1 MEENRFN
8 QTLRDKFQDLESPF
22 NDRVTFEAVM
32 KKREKKK
39 RRVIFWLPSVAIV
52 AGLFLSAGLGY
63 MFLSDSNSAV
73 KSPQVSL
80 KQVVVKPNKKA
91 LAKNQNEKSESIQGA
106 GISHADISSNKGAI
120 LQSKVVS
127 QSQNDINKGAK
138 GSIDAFELNNSSA
151 ISTKASNPVNSQ
163 ILTPNNEIF
172 TTNSLEGNFMKDDQ
186 SLINAPVNVV
196 DEVAAARTSSIDNSV
211 EANLVDMIHNAE
223 NQLIYCDPR
232 GIYPVSI
239 GMSKMKEEFIEIPEG
254 EYEKAWDPARY
265 RSKWYGEMGA
275 TTGSKVIVDFDNKN
289 ALSVL
294 GTMYHANYQGLIL
307 RDLGNGIMLGT
318 GVSYGEWIGNG
329 EWQLTQTER
338 KTLIDSYDL
347 VVMIPPVQTVRV
359 YDTSEVIESKISTG
373 EIQYKIDKLSLPLAM
388 RYNLML
394 GKVAWRL
401 AAQLNPGITIKTT
414 GDYFT
419 KTEYHSISQQ
429 RMFCMD
435 AKLAFGP
442 SFALSTDWT
451 LVLEPNAML
460 HSFYDKSG
468 KRTYSKILTGFGMS
482 VVRKF

>member
-39 RRVIFWLPSVAIV
+39 RRVIFWLPSVAVV

-63 MFLSDSNSAV
+63 MFLSDSSSAV

-80 KQVVVKPNKKA
+80 KQVVVKPNKKSF
-91 LAKNQNEKSESIQGA
+91 AKNQNEKSESIQGA
-106 GISHADISSNKGAI
+106 GISREDISSNNTSARSRK
-120 LQSKVVS
+120 
-127 QSQNDINKGAK
+127 
-138 GSIDAFELNNSSA
+138 AFNA
-151 ISTKASNPVNSQ
+151 VNSQ
-163 ILTPNNEIF
+163 ILAPNNQIL
-172 TTNSLEGNFMKDDQ
+172 TTNSLEGDFLKAELP
-186 SLINAPVNVV
+186 LINAPVNVV
-196 DEVAAARTSSIDNSV
+196 EEAAAARTSSIDKSV

-223 NQLIYCDPR
+223 NQLMYCDPR

-239 GMSKMKEEFIEIPEG
+239 GMSKMKEEFFEIPEG

-265 RSKWYGEMGA
+265 RSKWYGEIGA

-318 GVSYGEWIGNG
+318 GISYGEWIGNG

-338 KTLIDSYDL
+338 KTFIDSYDL

-359 YDTSEVIESKISTG
+359 YDTSEVIDVKLTTG
-373 EIQYKIDKLSLPLAM
+373 DIQYKIDKVSLPLAM

-401 AAQLNPGITIKTT
+401 AAQLNPGITTKTT

-468 KRTYSKILTGFGMS
+468 KRTYSKILTGFGMT

>member
-39 RRVIFWLPSVAIV
+39 RRVIFWLPSVAVV

-63 MFLSDSNSAV
+63 MFLSNSNSAV
-73 KSPQVSL
+73 KSPQVAL
-80 KQVVVKPNKKA
+80 KNVVVKPNKKSFI
-91 LAKNQNEKSESIQGA
+91 KDHNVNSESIQGA
-106 GISHADISSNKGAI
+106 GISRADISSNNTS
-120 LQSKVVS
+120 SKSLKVS
-127 QSQNDINKGAK
+127 S
-138 GSIDAFELNNSSA
+138 
-151 ISTKASNPVNSQ
+151 PVNNQ
-163 ILTPNNEIF
+163 NRIVNNKTLIDN
-172 TTNSLEGNFMKDDQ
+172 TLLGNFLKAE
-186 SLINAPVNVV
+186 LPFVNAPVNVV
-196 DEVAAARTSSIDNSV
+196 EEAAA
-211 EANLVDMIHNAE
+211 ANLVDMIHNTE
-223 NQLIYCDPR
+223 NQLMFCDPR

-254 EYEKAWDPARY
+254 EYEKDWDPGRY

-275 TTGSKVIVDFDNKN
+275 STGSKVIVDFDNKN

-307 RDLGNGIMLGT
+307 RDIGNGIMLGT
-318 GVSYGEWIGNG
+318 GLSYGEWIGNG
-329 EWQLTQTER
+329 EWQLTQTEH
-338 KTLIDSYDL
+338 KTFIDSYDL

-359 YDTSEVIESKISTG
+359 YDTTHVIDSKVTTG
-373 EIQYKIDKLSLPLAM
+373 EIHYKIDKVSLPLAM
-388 RYNLML
+388 RYNMML
-394 GKVAWRL
+394 GKVTWRL
-401 AAQLNPGITIKTT
+401 AAQVNPGITTKTS
-414 GDYFT
+414 GDFFT
-419 KTEYHSISQQ
+419 KTEYHPIIEQ

-442 SFALSTDWT
+442 SFAVTSDWT

-468 KRTYSKILTGFGMS
+468 KRSYSKILTGFGMT

>member
-39 RRVIFWLPSVAIV
+39 RRVIFWLPSVAVV

-63 MFLSDSNSAV
+63 MFLSDSSSAV

-80 KQVVVKPNKKA
+80 KQVVVKPNKKSF
-91 LAKNQNEKSESIQGA
+91 AKNQNEKSESIQGA
-106 GISHADISSNKGAI
+106 GISREDISSNNI
-120 LQSKVVS
+120 
-127 QSQNDINKGAK
+127 
-138 GSIDAFELNNSSA
+138 SA
-151 ISTKASNPVNSQ
+151 RSRKASNAVNSQ
-163 ILTPNNEIF
+163 ILAPNNQIL
-172 TTNSLEGNFMKDDQ
+172 TTNSLEGNFLKAELP
-186 SLINAPVNVV
+186 LINAPVNVV
-196 DEVAAARTSSIDNSV
+196 EEAAAARTSSIDKSV

-223 NQLIYCDPR
+223 NQLMYCDPR

-239 GMSKMKEEFIEIPEG
+239 GMSKMKEEFFEIPEG

-265 RSKWYGEMGA
+265 RSKWYGEIGA

-318 GVSYGEWIGNG
+318 GISYGEWIGNG

-338 KTLIDSYDL
+338 KTFIDSYDL

-359 YDTSEVIESKISTG
+359 YDTSEVIDVKLTTG
-373 EIQYKIDKLSLPLAM
+373 DIQYKIDKVSLPLAM

-401 AAQLNPGITIKTT
+401 AAQLNPGITTKTT

-468 KRTYSKILTGFGMS
+468 KRTYSKILTGFGMT

>member
-39 RRVIFWLPSVAIV
+39 RRVIFWLPSVAVV

-63 MFLSDSNSAV
+63 MFLSDSSSAV

-80 KQVVVKPNKKA
+80 KQVVVKPNKKSF
-91 LAKNQNEKSESIQGA
+91 AKNQNEKSESIQGA
-106 GISHADISSNKGAI
+106 GISRSDISSN
-120 LQSKVVS
+120 
-127 QSQNDINKGAK
+127 NT
-138 GSIDAFELNNSSA
+138 SA
-151 ISTKASNPVNSQ
+151 RSRKASNAVNSQ
-163 ILTPNNEIF
+163 ILAPNNQIL
-172 TTNSLEGNFMKDDQ
+172 TTNSLEGDFLKAELP
-186 SLINAPVNVV
+186 LINAPVNVV
-196 DEVAAARTSSIDNSV
+196 EEAATARTSSIDKSV

-223 NQLIYCDPR
+223 NQLMYCDPR

-265 RSKWYGEMGA
+265 RSKWYGEIGA

-318 GVSYGEWIGNG
+318 GISYGEWIGNG

-338 KTLIDSYDL
+338 KTFIDSYDL

-359 YDTSEVIESKISTG
+359 YDTSEVIDVKLTTG
-373 EIQYKIDKLSLPLAM
+373 DIQYKIDKVSLPLAM

-401 AAQLNPGITIKTT
+401 AAQLNPGITTKTT

-468 KRTYSKILTGFGMS
+468 KRTYSKILTGFGMT

>member
-39 RRVIFWLPSVAIV
+39 RRVIFWLPSVAVV

-63 MFLSDSNSAV
+63 MFLSDSSSAV

-80 KQVVVKPNKKA
+80 KQVVVKPNKKSF
-91 LAKNQNEKSESIQGA
+91 AKNQNEKSESIQGA
-106 GISHADISSNKGAI
+106 GISRADISSNNI
-120 LQSKVVS
+120 
-127 QSQNDINKGAK
+127 
-138 GSIDAFELNNSSA
+138 SA
-151 ISTKASNPVNSQ
+151 RSRKASNTVNSQ
-163 ILTPNNEIF
+163 ILAPNNEIL
-172 TTNSLEGNFMKDDQ
+172 TTNSLEGDFLKAELP
-186 SLINAPVNVV
+186 SINAPVNVV
-196 DEVAAARTSSIDNSV
+196 EEAAAARTSSIDKSV
-211 EANLVDMIHNAE
+211 DANLVDMIHNAE

-265 RSKWYGEMGA
+265 RSKWYGEIGA

-318 GVSYGEWIGNG
+318 GISYGEWIGNG

-338 KTLIDSYDL
+338 KTFIDSYDL

-359 YDTSEVIESKISTG
+359 YDTSEVIDVKLTTG
-373 EIQYKIDKLSLPLAM
+373 DIQYKIDKVSLPLAM

-401 AAQLNPGITIKTT
+401 AAQLNPGITTKTT

-468 KRTYSKILTGFGMS
+468 KRTYSKILTGFGMT

>member
-39 RRVIFWLPSVAIV
+39 RRVVFWLPSVAVV
-52 AGLFLSAGLGY
+52 AGLFLSAGMGY
-63 MFLSDSNSAV
+63 MLLSDSQSAV
-73 KSPQVSL
+73 KLPQVAL
-80 KQVVVKPNKKA
+80 KNVVVKPNKKSFV
-91 LAKNQNEKSESIQGA
+91 KEQKEKSEALQGA
-106 GISHADISSNKGAI
+106 GISSVDISSNQRGV
-120 LQSKVVS
+120 LQSKSLVG
-127 QSQNDINKGAK
+127 Q
-138 GSIDAFELNNSSA
+138 
-151 ISTKASNPVNSQ
+151 SQ
-163 ILTPNNEIF
+163 ILTI
-172 TTNSLEGNFMKDDQ
+172 NSLVGDLLNTDQTLLTTPVKIVEEG
-186 SLINAPVNVV
+186 
-196 DEVAAARTSSIDNSV
+196 AAAKMV
-211 EANLVDMIHNAE
+211 EMIQNAE
-223 NQLIYCDPR
+223 SQLMFCDPR

-239 GMSKMKEEFIEIPEG
+239 GMSQMKEEFIEIPEG
-254 EYEKAWDPARY
+254 EYEKAWDPGRY
-265 RSKWYGEMGA
+265 RSKWYGELGA
-275 TTGSKVIVDFDNKN
+275 STGSKVIVDFDNKN
-289 ALSVL
+289 ELSVL

-307 RDLGNGIMLGT
+307 RDMGNGIILGT
-318 GVSYGEWIGNG
+318 GISYGEWIGNG

-359 YDTSEVIESKISTG
+359 YDTTEVIDTKVTTG
-373 EIQYKIDKLSLPLAM
+373 EIHYKIDKVSLPLAM

-401 AAQLNPGITIKTT
+401 AAQVNPGITIKTT

-419 KTEYHSISQQ
+419 KTEYHPILEQ
-429 RMFCMD
+429 RMLCMD

-442 SFALSTDWT
+442 SFALTTAWT

-468 KRTYSKILTGFGMS
+468 KRTYSKVLTGFGMT

>member
-39 RRVIFWLPSVAIV
+39 RRVIFWLPSVAVV

-63 MFLSDSNSAV
+63 MFLSDSSSAV

-80 KQVVVKPNKKA
+80 KQVVVKPNKKSF
-91 LAKNQNEKSESIQGA
+91 AKNQNEKPESIQGA
-106 GISHADISSNKGAI
+106 GISRADISSNNI
-120 LQSKVVS
+120 
-127 QSQNDINKGAK
+127 
-138 GSIDAFELNNSSA
+138 SA
-151 ISTKASNPVNSQ
+151 RSRKASNAVNSQ
-163 ILTPNNEIF
+163 ILAPNNQIL
-172 TTNSLEGNFMKDDQ
+172 TTNSLEGNFLKAEPP
-186 SLINAPVNVV
+186 LINAPVNVV
-196 DEVAAARTSSIDNSV
+196 EEAAAARTSSIDKSV

-223 NQLIYCDPR
+223 NQLIFCDPR

-265 RSKWYGEMGA
+265 RSKWYGEIGA

-318 GVSYGEWIGNG
+318 GISYGEWIGNG

-338 KTLIDSYDL
+338 KTFIDSYDL

-359 YDTSEVIESKISTG
+359 YDTSEVIDVKLTTG
-373 EIQYKIDKLSLPLAM
+373 DIQYKIDKVSLPLAM

-401 AAQLNPGITIKTT
+401 AAQLNPGITTKTT

-468 KRTYSKILTGFGMS
+468 KRTYSKILTGFGMT

>member
-39 RRVIFWLPSVAIV
+39 RRVIFWLPSVAVV

-73 KSPQVSL
+73 KLPQVAL
-80 KQVVVKPNKKA
+80 KNVVVKPSKKA
-91 LAKNQNEKSESIQGA
+91 FAKNQNEKSESLEGV
-106 GISHADISSNKGAI
+106 GIKSAVISSKNTS
-120 LQSKVVS
+120 SKSLKVS
-127 QSQNDINKGAK
+127 S
-138 GSIDAFELNNSSA
+138 
-151 ISTKASNPVNSQ
+151 PVNNQ
-163 ILTPNNEIF
+163 NLTANNKIITANTLVGDLLKAELPF
-172 TTNSLEGNFMKDDQ
+172 V
-186 SLINAPVNVV
+186 NAPVNVV
-196 DEVAAARTSSIDNSV
+196 EEAAA
-211 EANLVDMIHNAE
+211 ANLVDMINNAE
-223 NQLIYCDPR
+223 NQLIFCDPR

-239 GMSKMKEEFIEIPEG
+239 GMSRMKEEFIEIPEG

-265 RSKWYGEMGA
+265 RSKWYGEIGA

-318 GVSYGEWIGNG
+318 GISYGEWIGNG

-338 KTLIDSYDL
+338 KTFIDSYDL

-359 YDTSEVIESKISTG
+359 YDTSEVIDVKLTTG
-373 EIQYKIDKLSLPLAM
+373 DIQYKIDKVSLPLAM

-401 AAQLNPGITIKTT
+401 AAQLNPGITTKTT

-442 SFALSTDWT
+442 SFALSSDWT

-468 KRTYSKILTGFGMS
+468 KRTYSKVLTGFGMTI
-482 VVRKF
+482 VRKF

>member
-39 RRVIFWLPSVAIV
+39 RRVIFWLPSVAVV

-63 MFLSDSNSAV
+63 MFLSDSSSAV

-80 KQVVVKPNKKA
+80 KQVVVKPNKKSF
-91 LAKNQNEKSESIQGA
+91 AKNQNEKSESIQGA
-106 GISHADISSNKGAI
+106 GISRENISSN
-120 LQSKVVS
+120 
-127 QSQNDINKGAK
+127 NT
-138 GSIDAFELNNSSA
+138 SA
-151 ISTKASNPVNSQ
+151 RSRKASNAVNSQ
-163 ILTPNNEIF
+163 ILAPNNQIL
-172 TTNSLEGNFMKDDQ
+172 TTNSLEGNFLKAELP
-186 SLINAPVNVV
+186 LINAPVNVV
-196 DEVAAARTSSIDNSV
+196 EEAAAARTSSIDKSV
-211 EANLVDMIHNAE
+211 DANLVDMIHNAE

-318 GVSYGEWIGNG
+318 GISYGEWIGNG
-329 EWQLTQTER
+329 EWQLTQSER
-338 KTLIDSYDL
+338 KTFIDSYDL

-359 YDTSEVIESKISTG
+359 YDTSEVIDVKLTTG
-373 EIQYKIDKLSLPLAM
+373 DIQYKIDKVSLPLAM

-401 AAQLNPGITIKTT
+401 AAQLNPGITTKTT

-468 KRTYSKILTGFGMS
+468 KRTYSKILTGFGMT

>member
-39 RRVIFWLPSVAIV
+39 RRVIFWLPSVAVV

-63 MFLSDSNSAV
+63 MFLSDSSSAV

-80 KQVVVKPNKKA
+80 KQVVVKPNKKSF
-91 LAKNQNEKSESIQGA
+91 AKNQNEKSESIQGA
-106 GISHADISSNKGAI
+106 GISRADISSNNI
-120 LQSKVVS
+120 
-127 QSQNDINKGAK
+127 
-138 GSIDAFELNNSSA
+138 SA
-151 ISTKASNPVNSQ
+151 RSRKASNAVNSQ
-163 ILTPNNEIF
+163 ILAPNNQIL
-172 TTNSLEGNFMKDDQ
+172 TTNSLEGNFLKAELP
-186 SLINAPVNVV
+186 LINAPVNVV
-196 DEVAAARTSSIDNSV
+196 EEAAAARTSSIDKSV

-223 NQLIYCDPR
+223 NQLMYCDPR

-265 RSKWYGEMGA
+265 RSKWYGEIGA

-318 GVSYGEWIGNG
+318 GISYGEWIGNG

-338 KTLIDSYDL
+338 KTFIDSYDL

-359 YDTSEVIESKISTG
+359 YDTSEVIDVKLTTG
-373 EIQYKIDKLSLPLAM
+373 DIQYKIDKVSLPLAM

-401 AAQLNPGITIKTT
+401 AAQLNPGITTKTT

-468 KRTYSKILTGFGMS
+468 KRTYSKILTGFGMT

>member
-39 RRVIFWLPSVAIV
+39 RRVIFWLPSVAVV
-52 AGLFLSAGLGY
+52 AGLFLSAGIGY

-73 KSPQVSL
+73 KSPQVAL
-80 KQVVVKPNKKA
+80 KNVVVKPNKKSF
-91 LAKNQNEKSESIQGA
+91 AKNQNEKSESLDGV
-106 GISHADISSNKGAI
+106 GIKSAVISSNNTS
-120 LQSKVVS
+120 SKSLKVS
-127 QSQNDINKGAK
+127 S
-138 GSIDAFELNNSSA
+138 
-151 ISTKASNPVNSQ
+151 PVNNQ
-163 ILTPNNEIF
+163 NRTVNNKIL
-172 TTNSLEGNFMKDDQ
+172 TTNSLEGNFLKAE
-186 SLINAPVNVV
+186 LPFVNAPVNVV
-196 DEVAAARTSSIDNSV
+196 EEATA
-211 EANLVDMIHNAE
+211 ANLVDMIHNAE
-223 NQLIYCDPR
+223 NQLIFCDPR

-239 GMSKMKEEFIEIPEG
+239 GMSRMKEEFIEIPEG

-318 GVSYGEWIGNG
+318 GISYGEWIGNG

-338 KTLIDSYDL
+338 KTYIDSYDL

-359 YDTSEVIESKISTG
+359 YDTSEVIDVKLTTG
-373 EIQYKIDKLSLPLAM
+373 DIQYKIDKVSLPLAM

-401 AAQLNPGITIKTT
+401 AAQLNPGITTKTT

-429 RMFCMD
+429 RTFCMD

-442 SFALSTDWT
+442 SFALSSDWT

-468 KRTYSKILTGFGMS
+468 KRAYSKILTGFGMT

>member
-39 RRVIFWLPSVAIV
+39 RRVIFWLPSVAVV

-63 MFLSDSNSAV
+63 MFLSDSSSAV

-80 KQVVVKPNKKA
+80 KQVVVKPNKKSF
-91 LAKNQNEKSESIQGA
+91 AKNQNEKSESIQGA
-106 GISHADISSNKGAI
+106 GISRADISSNNI
-120 LQSKVVS
+120 
-127 QSQNDINKGAK
+127 
-138 GSIDAFELNNSSA
+138 SA
-151 ISTKASNPVNSQ
+151 RSRKASNAVNSQ
-163 ILTPNNEIF
+163 ILAPNNEIL
-172 TTNSLEGNFMKDDQ
+172 TTNSLEGDFLKAELP
-186 SLINAPVNVV
+186 SINAPVNVV
-196 DEVAAARTSSIDNSV
+196 EEAAAARTSSIDKSV
-211 EANLVDMIHNAE
+211 DANLVDMIHNAE

-265 RSKWYGEMGA
+265 RSKWYGEIGA

-318 GVSYGEWIGNG
+318 GISYGEWIGNG

-338 KTLIDSYDL
+338 KTFIDSYDL

-359 YDTSEVIESKISTG
+359 YDTSEVIDVKLTTG
-373 EIQYKIDKLSLPLAM
+373 DIQYKIDKVSLPLAM

-401 AAQLNPGITIKTT
+401 AAQLNPGITTKTT

-468 KRTYSKILTGFGMS
+468 KRTYSKILTGFGMT

>member
-39 RRVIFWLPSVAIV
+39 RRVIFWLPSVAVV

-63 MFLSDSNSAV
+63 MFLSDSSSAV

-80 KQVVVKPNKKA
+80 KQVVVKPNKKSF
-91 LAKNQNEKSESIQGA
+91 AKNQNEKSESIQGS
-106 GISHADISSNKGAI
+106 GISREDISSN
-120 LQSKVVS
+120 
-127 QSQNDINKGAK
+127 NT
-138 GSIDAFELNNSSA
+138 SA
-151 ISTKASNPVNSQ
+151 RSRKASNAVNSQ
-163 ILTPNNEIF
+163 ILAPNNQIL
-172 TTNSLEGNFMKDDQ
+172 TTNSLEGNFLKAELP
-186 SLINAPVNVV
+186 LINAPVNVV
-196 DEVAAARTSSIDNSV
+196 EEAAAARTSSIDKSV

-223 NQLIYCDPR
+223 NQLMYCDPR

-265 RSKWYGEMGA
+265 RSKWYGEIGA

-318 GVSYGEWIGNG
+318 GISYGEWIGNG

-338 KTLIDSYDL
+338 KTFIDSYDL

-359 YDTSEVIESKISTG
+359 YDTSEVIDVKLTTG
-373 EIQYKIDKLSLPLAM
+373 DIQYKIDKVSLPLAM

-401 AAQLNPGITIKTT
+401 AAQLNPGITTKTT

-468 KRTYSKILTGFGMS
+468 KRTYSKILTGFGMT

>member
-39 RRVIFWLPSVAIV
+39 RRVIFWLPSVAVV

-63 MFLSDSNSAV
+63 MFLSDSSSAV

-80 KQVVVKPNKKA
+80 KQVVVKPNKKSF
-91 LAKNQNEKSESIQGA
+91 AKNQNEKSESIQGA
-106 GISHADISSNKGAI
+106 GIYRENISSN
-120 LQSKVVS
+120 
-127 QSQNDINKGAK
+127 NT
-138 GSIDAFELNNSSA
+138 SA
-151 ISTKASNPVNSQ
+151 RSRKASNAVNSQ
-163 ILTPNNEIF
+163 ILAPNNEIL
-172 TTNSLEGNFMKDDQ
+172 TTNSLEGNFLKAELP
-186 SLINAPVNVV
+186 SINAPVNVV
-196 DEVAAARTSSIDNSV
+196 EEAAAARISSIDKSV
-211 EANLVDMIHNAE
+211 DANLVDMIHNAE

-318 GVSYGEWIGNG
+318 GISYGEWIGNG
-329 EWQLTQTER
+329 EWQLTQSER

-359 YDTSEVIESKISTG
+359 YDTSEVIDVKLTTG
-373 EIQYKIDKLSLPLAM
+373 DIQYKIDKVSLPLAM

-401 AAQLNPGITIKTT
+401 AAQLNPGITTKTT

-468 KRTYSKILTGFGMS
+468 KRTYSKILTGFGMT

>member
-39 RRVIFWLPSVAIV
+39 RRVIFWLPSVAVV

-63 MFLSDSNSAV
+63 MFLSDSSSAV

-80 KQVVVKPNKKA
+80 KQVVVKPSKKA
-91 LAKNQNEKSESIQGA
+91 LAKKQNEKSESIQGA
-106 GISHADISSNKGAI
+106 GISRADISSNKGDI
-120 LQSKVVS
+120 LQSKVVVRKFDVLHVEDLR
-127 QSQNDINKGAK
+127 QSQNDNSTGEKVIVGDIEMNNTNAK
-138 GSIDAFELNNSSA
+138 SSK
-151 ISTKASNPVNSQ
+151 SSNPVN
-163 ILTPNNEIF
+163 T
-172 TTNSLEGNFMKDDQ
+172 
-186 SLINAPVNVV
+186 PVNVV
-196 DEVAAARTSSIDNSV
+196 DEVAA
-211 EANLVDMIHNAE
+211 ANLVDMIHNAE

-318 GVSYGEWIGNG
+318 GISYGEWIGNG

-338 KTLIDSYDL
+338 KTFIDSYDL

-359 YDTSEVIESKISTG
+359 YDTSEVIDVKLTTG
-373 EIQYKIDKLSLPLAM
+373 EIQYKIDKVSLPLAM

-401 AAQLNPGITIKTT
+401 AAQLNPGITTKTT

-468 KRTYSKILTGFGMS
+468 KRTYSKILTGFGMT

>member
-39 RRVIFWLPSVAIV
+39 RRVIFWLPSVAVV

-73 KSPQVSL
+73 KLPQVAL
-80 KQVVVKPNKKA
+80 KNVVVKPSKKA
-91 LAKNQNEKSESIQGA
+91 FAKNQNEKSESLEGV
-106 GISHADISSNKGAI
+106 GIKSAVISSKNTS
-120 LQSKVVS
+120 SKSLKVS
-127 QSQNDINKGAK
+127 S
-138 GSIDAFELNNSSA
+138 
-151 ISTKASNPVNSQ
+151 PVNNQ
-163 ILTPNNEIF
+163 NRKANNKIITANTLVGDLLKAELPF
-172 TTNSLEGNFMKDDQ
+172 V
-186 SLINAPVNVV
+186 NAPVNVV
-196 DEVAAARTSSIDNSV
+196 EEAAAT
-211 EANLVDMIHNAE
+211 NLVDMIHNAE
-223 NQLIYCDPR
+223 NQLMFCDPR

-239 GMSKMKEEFIEIPEG
+239 GMSRMKEEFIEIPEG

-318 GVSYGEWIGNG
+318 GISYGEWIGNG

-338 KTLIDSYDL
+338 KTFIDSYDL

-359 YDTSEVIESKISTG
+359 YDTSEVIDVKLTTG
-373 EIQYKIDKLSLPLAM
+373 DIQYKIDKVSLPLAM

-401 AAQLNPGITIKTT
+401 AAQLNPGITTKTT

-442 SFALSTDWT
+442 SFALSSDWT

-468 KRTYSKILTGFGMS
+468 KRTYSKVLTGFGMTI
-482 VVRKF
+482 VRKF

>member
-39 RRVIFWLPSVAIV
+39 RRVIFWLPSVAVV

-63 MFLSDSNSAV
+63 MFLSDSSSAV

-80 KQVVVKPNKKA
+80 KQVVVKPNKKSF
-91 LAKNQNEKSESIQGA
+91 AKNQNEKPESIQGA
-106 GISHADISSNKGAI
+106 GISRENISSNNI
-120 LQSKVVS
+120 
-127 QSQNDINKGAK
+127 
-138 GSIDAFELNNSSA
+138 SA
-151 ISTKASNPVNSQ
+151 RSRKASNAVNSQ
-163 ILTPNNEIF
+163 ILAPNNETL
-172 TTNSLEGNFMKDDQ
+172 TTNSLEGNFLKAELP
-186 SLINAPVNVV
+186 LINAPVNVV
-196 DEVAAARTSSIDNSV
+196 EEAAAARTSSIDKSV

-265 RSKWYGEMGA
+265 RSKWYGEIGA

-318 GVSYGEWIGNG
+318 GISYGEWIGNG

-338 KTLIDSYDL
+338 KTFIDSYDL

-359 YDTSEVIESKISTG
+359 YDTSEVIDVKLTTG
-373 EIQYKIDKLSLPLAM
+373 DIQYKIDKVSLPLAM

-401 AAQLNPGITIKTT
+401 AAQLNPGITTKTT

-468 KRTYSKILTGFGMS
+468 KRTYSKILTGFGMT

>member
-39 RRVIFWLPSVAIV
+39 RRVIFWLPSVAVV
-52 AGLFLSAGLGY
+52 AGLFLSAGMGY
-63 MFLSDSNSAV
+63 MLLSDSQSAV
-73 KSPQVSL
+73 KLPQVAL
-80 KQVVVKPNKKA
+80 KNVVVKPNKKSFVQEQ
-91 LAKNQNEKSESIQGA
+91 KEKSEALQGA
-106 GISHADISSNKGAI
+106 GISSVDISSNQRGV
-120 LQSKVVS
+120 LQSKSLVG
-127 QSQNDINKGAK
+127 QSK
-138 GSIDAFELNNSSA
+138 
-151 ISTKASNPVNSQ
+151 
-163 ILTPNNEIF
+163 ILTI
-172 TTNSLEGNFMKDDQ
+172 NSLVGDLLNTDQTLLTTPVKIVEEG
-186 SLINAPVNVV
+186 
-196 DEVAAARTSSIDNSV
+196 AAAKMV
-211 EANLVDMIHNAE
+211 EMIQNAE
-223 NQLIYCDPR
+223 SQLMFCDPR

-239 GMSKMKEEFIEIPEG
+239 GMSQMKEEFIEIPEG

-289 ALSVL
+289 ELSVL

-307 RDLGNGIMLGT
+307 RDMGNGIMLGT
-318 GVSYGEWIGNG
+318 GISYGEWIGNG

-359 YDTSEVIESKISTG
+359 YDTTEVIDTKVTTG
-373 EIQYKIDKLSLPLAM
+373 EIHYKIDKVSLPLAM

-401 AAQLNPGITIKTT
+401 AAQVNPGITTKTT

-419 KTEYHSISQQ
+419 KTEYHPISEQ
-429 RMFCMD
+429 RMLCMD

-442 SFALSTDWT
+442 SFALTTAWT

-468 KRTYSKILTGFGMS
+468 KRTYSKVLTGFGMT

>member
-39 RRVIFWLPSVAIV
+39 RRVIFWLPSVAVV

-63 MFLSDSNSAV
+63 MFLSDSSSAV

-80 KQVVVKPNKKA
+80 KQVVVKPNKKSF
-91 LAKNQNEKSESIQGA
+91 AKNQNEKSESIQGA
-106 GISHADISSNKGAI
+106 GISREDISSN
-120 LQSKVVS
+120 
-127 QSQNDINKGAK
+127 NT
-138 GSIDAFELNNSSA
+138 SA
-151 ISTKASNPVNSQ
+151 RSRKASNPVNSQ
-163 ILTPNNEIF
+163 ILAPNNEIL
-172 TTNSLEGNFMKDDQ
+172 TTNSLEGDFVKAELP
-186 SLINAPVNVV
+186 LINAPVNVV
-196 DEVAAARTSSIDNSV
+196 EEAAAARTSSIDKSV

-223 NQLIYCDPR
+223 NQLVFCDPR

-265 RSKWYGEMGA
+265 RSKWYGEIGA

-318 GVSYGEWIGNG
+318 GISYGEWIGNG

-338 KTLIDSYDL
+338 KTFIDSYDL

-359 YDTSEVIESKISTG
+359 YDTSEVIDVKLTTG
-373 EIQYKIDKLSLPLAM
+373 DIQYKIDKVSLPLAM

-401 AAQLNPGITIKTT
+401 AAQLNPGITTKTT

-468 KRTYSKILTGFGMS
+468 KRTYSKILTGFGMT

>member
-39 RRVIFWLPSVAIV
+39 RRVIFWLPSVAVV

-73 KSPQVSL
+73 KLPQVAL
-80 KQVVVKPNKKA
+80 KNVVVKPSKKA
-91 LAKNQNEKSESIQGA
+91 FAKNQNEKSESLDGA
-106 GISHADISSNKGAI
+106 GIKSAVISSKNTS
-120 LQSKVVS
+120 SKSLKVS
-127 QSQNDINKGAK
+127 S
-138 GSIDAFELNNSSA
+138 
-151 ISTKASNPVNSQ
+151 PVNNQ
-163 ILTPNNEIF
+163 NLTANNKIITANTLVGDLLKAELPF
-172 TTNSLEGNFMKDDQ
+172 V
-186 SLINAPVNVV
+186 NAPVNVV
-196 DEVAAARTSSIDNSV
+196 EEAAA
-211 EANLVDMIHNAE
+211 ANLVDMINNAE
-223 NQLIYCDPR
+223 NQLIFCDPR

-239 GMSKMKEEFIEIPEG
+239 GMSRMKEEFIEIPEG

-265 RSKWYGEMGA
+265 RSKWYGEIGA

-318 GVSYGEWIGNG
+318 GISYGEWIGNG

-338 KTLIDSYDL
+338 KTFIDSYDL

-359 YDTSEVIESKISTG
+359 YDTSEVIDVKLTTG
-373 EIQYKIDKLSLPLAM
+373 DIQYKIDKVSLPLAM

-401 AAQLNPGITIKTT
+401 AAQLNPGITTKTT

-442 SFALSTDWT
+442 SFALSSDWT

-468 KRTYSKILTGFGMS
+468 KRTYSKVLTGFGMTI
-482 VVRKF
+482 VRKF

>member
-8 QTLRDKFQDLESPF
+8 QTFRDKFQDLESPF

-39 RRVIFWLPSVAIV
+39 RRVIFWLPSVAVV

-73 KSPQVSL
+73 KSPQVAL
-80 KQVVVKPNKKA
+80 KNVVVKPNKKA
-91 LAKNQNEKSESIQGA
+91 FAKNQNEKSESLDGV
-106 GISHADISSNKGAI
+106 GIKSAVISSNNTS
-120 LQSKVVS
+120 SKS
-127 QSQNDINKGAK
+127 LK
-138 GSIDAFELNNSSA
+138 GSI
-151 ISTKASNPVNSQ
+151 PVNNQ
-163 ILTPNNEIF
+163 NRTVNNKIL
-172 TTNSLEGNFMKDDQ
+172 TTNSLEGNF
-186 SLINAPVNVV
+186 LRAELPFVNNPVNVV
-196 DEVAAARTSSIDNSV
+196 EELAVARTSSIDKKV
-211 EANLVDMIHNAE
+211 DANLVDMIHNAE
-223 NQLIYCDPR
+223 NQLMFCDPR

-307 RDLGNGIMLGT
+307 RDMGNGIMLGT
-318 GVSYGEWIGNG
+318 GISYGEWIGNG

-338 KTLIDSYDL
+338 KTFIDSYDL

-359 YDTSEVIESKISTG
+359 YDTSEVIDVKLTTG
-373 EIQYKIDKLSLPLAM
+373 DIQYKIDKVSLPLAM

-401 AAQLNPGITIKTT
+401 AAQLNPGITTKTT

-442 SFALSTDWT
+442 SFALSSDWT

-468 KRTYSKILTGFGMS
+468 KRTYSKILTGFGMT

>member
-39 RRVIFWLPSVAIV
+39 RRVIFWLPSVAVV

-73 KSPQVSL
+73 KSPQVAL
-80 KQVVVKPNKKA
+80 KNVVVKPNKKA
-91 LAKNQNEKSESIQGA
+91 FAKNQNEKSESLDGV
-106 GISHADISSNKGAI
+106 GIKSAVISSNNTS
-120 LQSKVVS
+120 SKSLKVS
-127 QSQNDINKGAK
+127 S
-138 GSIDAFELNNSSA
+138 
-151 ISTKASNPVNSQ
+151 PVNNQ
-163 ILTPNNEIF
+163 NRTVNNKIL
-172 TTNSLEGNFMKDDQ
+172 TTNSLEGDFLRAELPFVN
-186 SLINAPVNVV
+186 NPVNVV
-196 DEVAAARTSSIDNSV
+196 DEVAAA
-211 EANLVDMIHNAE
+211 NLVDMINNAE
-223 NQLIYCDPR
+223 NQLMFCDPR
-232 GIYPVSI
+232 GIYSVSI
-239 GMSKMKEEFIEIPEG
+239 GISKMKEEFIEIPEG

-307 RDLGNGIMLGT
+307 RDMGNGIMLGT
-318 GVSYGEWIGNG
+318 GISYGEWIGNG

-338 KTLIDSYDL
+338 KTYIDSYDL

-359 YDTSEVIESKISTG
+359 YDTSEVIDVKLTTG
-373 EIQYKIDKLSLPLAM
+373 DIQYKIDKVSLPLAM

-401 AAQLNPGITIKTT
+401 AAQLNPGITTKTT

-429 RMFCMD
+429 RTFCMD

-442 SFALSTDWT
+442 SFALSSDWT

-468 KRTYSKILTGFGMS
+468 KRAYSKILTGFGMT

>member
-39 RRVIFWLPSVAIV
+39 RRVIFWLPSVAVV
-52 AGLFLSAGLGY
+52 AGLFLSAGIGY

-73 KSPQVSL
+73 KSPQVAL
-80 KQVVVKPNKKA
+80 KNVVVKPNKKSF
-91 LAKNQNEKSESIQGA
+91 AKNQNEKSESIQGT
-106 GISHADISSNKGAI
+106 GISLADISSNNTSLKS
-120 LQSKVVS
+120 SKIS
-127 QSQNDINKGAK
+127 
-138 GSIDAFELNNSSA
+138 NSS
-151 ISTKASNPVNSQ
+151 NSQ
-163 ILTPNNEIF
+163 ILTTNNKTLTVNPLVGDFLKAELPF
-172 TTNSLEGNFMKDDQ
+172 VNT
-186 SLINAPVNVV
+186 PVNVV
-196 DEVAAARTSSIDNSV
+196 DEVAAARTSSIDKSV
-211 EANLVDMIHNAE
+211 DANLVDMIHNAE
-223 NQLIYCDPR
+223 NQLIFCDPR

-307 RDLGNGIMLGT
+307 RDMGNGIMLGT
-318 GVSYGEWIGNG
+318 GLSYGEWIGNG

-338 KTLIDSYDL
+338 KTYIDSYDL

-359 YDTSEVIESKISTG
+359 YDTSEVIDVKLTTG
-373 EIQYKIDKLSLPLAM
+373 DIQYKIDKVSLPLAM

-401 AAQLNPGITIKTT
+401 AAQLNPGITTKTT

-442 SFALSTDWT
+442 SFALSSDWT

-468 KRTYSKILTGFGMS
+468 KRTYSKILTGFGMT

>member
-39 RRVIFWLPSVAIV
+39 RRVIFWLPSVAVV

-73 KSPQVSL
+73 KLPQVAL
-80 KQVVVKPNKKA
+80 KNVVVKPSKKA
-91 LAKNQNEKSESIQGA
+91 FAKNQNEKSESLEGV
-106 GISHADISSNKGAI
+106 GIKSAVISSKNTS
-120 LQSKVVS
+120 SKSLKVS
-127 QSQNDINKGAK
+127 S
-138 GSIDAFELNNSSA
+138 
-151 ISTKASNPVNSQ
+151 PVNNQ
-163 ILTPNNEIF
+163 NLTANNKIITANTLVGDLLKAELPF
-172 TTNSLEGNFMKDDQ
+172 V
-186 SLINAPVNVV
+186 NAPVNVV
-196 DEVAAARTSSIDNSV
+196 E
-211 EANLVDMIHNAE
+211 EATATNLVDMINNAE
-223 NQLIYCDPR
+223 NQLIFCDPR

-239 GMSKMKEEFIEIPEG
+239 GMSRMKEEFIEIPEG

-318 GVSYGEWIGNG
+318 GISYGEWIGNG

-338 KTLIDSYDL
+338 KTFIDSYDL

-359 YDTSEVIESKISTG
+359 YDTSEVIDVKLTTG
-373 EIQYKIDKLSLPLAM
+373 DIQYKIDKVSLPLAM

-401 AAQLNPGITIKTT
+401 AAQLNPGITTKTT

-442 SFALSTDWT
+442 SFALSSDWT

-468 KRTYSKILTGFGMS
+468 KRTYSKVLTGFGMTI
-482 VVRKF
+482 VRKF

>member
-39 RRVIFWLPSVAIV
+39 RRVIFWLPSVAVV

-63 MFLSDSNSAV
+63 MFLSDSSSAV

-80 KQVVVKPNKKA
+80 KQVVVKPNKKSF
-91 LAKNQNEKSESIQGA
+91 AKNQNEKPESIQGA
-106 GISHADISSNKGAI
+106 GISREDISSN
-120 LQSKVVS
+120 
-127 QSQNDINKGAK
+127 NT
-138 GSIDAFELNNSSA
+138 SA
-151 ISTKASNPVNSQ
+151 RSRKASNAVNSQ
-163 ILTPNNEIF
+163 ILAPNNQIL
-172 TTNSLEGNFMKDDQ
+172 TTNSLEGDFLKAELP
-186 SLINAPVNVV
+186 LINAPVNVV
-196 DEVAAARTSSIDNSV
+196 EEAAAARTSSIDKSV

-223 NQLIYCDPR
+223 NQLMYCDPR

-265 RSKWYGEMGA
+265 RSKWYGEIGA

-318 GVSYGEWIGNG
+318 GISYGEWIGNG

-338 KTLIDSYDL
+338 KTFIDSYDL

-359 YDTSEVIESKISTG
+359 YDTSEVIDVKLTTG
-373 EIQYKIDKLSLPLAM
+373 DIQYKIDKVSLPLAM

-401 AAQLNPGITIKTT
+401 AAQLNPGITTKTT
-414 GDYFT
+414 GNYFT

-468 KRTYSKILTGFGMS
+468 KRTYSKILTGFGMT

>member
-39 RRVIFWLPSVAIV
+39 RRVIFWLPSVAVV

-63 MFLSDSNSAV
+63 MFLSDSSSAV

-80 KQVVVKPNKKA
+80 KQVVVKPNKKSF
-91 LAKNQNEKSESIQGA
+91 AKNQNEKPESIQGA
-106 GISHADISSNKGAI
+106 GISREDISSNNI
-120 LQSKVVS
+120 
-127 QSQNDINKGAK
+127 
-138 GSIDAFELNNSSA
+138 SA
-151 ISTKASNPVNSQ
+151 RSRKASNAVNSQ
-163 ILTPNNEIF
+163 IIAPNNQIL
-172 TTNSLEGNFMKDDQ
+172 TTNSLEGNFLKAELP
-186 SLINAPVNVV
+186 LINAPVNVV
-196 DEVAAARTSSIDNSV
+196 EEAAAARTSSIDKSV

-223 NQLIYCDPR
+223 NQLMYCDPR

-265 RSKWYGEMGA
+265 RSKWYGEIGA

-307 RDLGNGIMLGT
+307 RDLGNGIILGT
-318 GVSYGEWIGNG
+318 GISYGEWIGNG

-338 KTLIDSYDL
+338 KTFIDSYDL

-359 YDTSEVIESKISTG
+359 YDTSEVIDVKLTTG
-373 EIQYKIDKLSLPLAM
+373 DIQYKIDKVSLPLAM

-401 AAQLNPGITIKTT
+401 AAQLNPGITTKTT

-468 KRTYSKILTGFGMS
+468 KRTYSKILTGFGMT

>member
-39 RRVIFWLPSVAIV
+39 RRAIFWLPSVAVV
-52 AGLFLSAGLGY
+52 AGLFLSAGMGY
-63 MFLSDSNSAV
+63 MLLSDSQSAV
-73 KSPQVSL
+73 KLPQVDL
-80 KQVVVKPNKKA
+80 KHVVVKPNKKA
-91 LAKNQNEKSESIQGA
+91 FVPSQTEKSELNNANGFTS
-106 GISHADISSNKGAI
+106 ADFLSNKKVTT
-120 LQSKVVS
+120 QSNVFG
-127 QSQNDINKGAK
+127 QSQILSTNSPAGELLNGNQTLVSAPNKAVEEV
-138 GSIDAFELNNSSA
+138 A
-151 ISTKASNPVNSQ
+151 ASNPV
-163 ILTPNNEIF
+163 EI
-172 TTNSLEGNFMKDDQ
+172 
-186 SLINAPVNVV
+186 IN
-196 DEVAAARTSSIDNSV
+196 
-211 EANLVDMIHNAE
+211 NAE
-223 NQLIYCDPR
+223 NQLIFCDPR
-232 GIYPVSI
+232 GIFSVSL
-239 GMSKMKEEFIEIPEG
+239 GMSQMKVEFIEIPEG

-307 RDLGNGIMLGT
+307 RDMGNGIMLGS
-318 GVSYGEWIGNG
+318 GISYGEWIGNG

-338 KTLIDSYDL
+338 KIFIDSYDL

-359 YDTSEVIESKISTG
+359 YDTTEVIDTKVTTG
-373 EIQYKIDKLSLPLAM
+373 EIHYKIDKVSLPLAM
-388 RYNLML
+388 RYNFML

-401 AAQLNPGITIKTT
+401 AAQVNPGITTKTT

-419 KTEYHSISQQ
+419 KTEYHPISEQ

-442 SFALSTDWT
+442 SFALTTAWT

-468 KRTYSKILTGFGMS
+468 KRTYSKVLTGFGMT

>member
-39 RRVIFWLPSVAIV
+39 RRVIFWLPSVAVV
-52 AGLFLSAGLGY
+52 AGLFLSAGIGY

-73 KSPQVSL
+73 KSPQVAL
-80 KQVVVKPNKKA
+80 KNVVVKPNKKA
-91 LAKNQNEKSESIQGA
+91 FAKNQNEKSESLDGV
-106 GISHADISSNKGAI
+106 GIKSAVISSNNTS
-120 LQSKVVS
+120 SKSLKVS
-127 QSQNDINKGAK
+127 S
-138 GSIDAFELNNSSA
+138 
-151 ISTKASNPVNSQ
+151 PVNNQ
-163 ILTPNNEIF
+163 NRTVNNKIL
-172 TTNSLEGNFMKDDQ
+172 TTNSLEGNFLKDE
-186 SLINAPVNVV
+186 LPFVNTPVNVV
-196 DEVAAARTSSIDNSV
+196 EEVAA
-211 EANLVDMIHNAE
+211 ANLVDMINNAE
-223 NQLIYCDPR
+223 NQLMFCDPR
-232 GIYPVSI
+232 GIYSVSI
-239 GMSKMKEEFIEIPEG
+239 GISKMKEEFIEIPEG

-307 RDLGNGIMLGT
+307 RDMGNGIMLGT
-318 GVSYGEWIGNG
+318 GISYGEWIGNG

-338 KTLIDSYDL
+338 KTYIDSYDL

-359 YDTSEVIESKISTG
+359 YDTSEVIDVKLTTG
-373 EIQYKIDKLSLPLAM
+373 DIQYKIDKVSLPLAM
-388 RYNLML
+388 RYNLMF

-401 AAQLNPGITIKTT
+401 AAQLNPGITTKTT

-429 RMFCMD
+429 RTFCMD

-442 SFALSTDWT
+442 SFALSSDWT

-468 KRTYSKILTGFGMS
+468 KRAYSKILTGFGMT

>member
-1 MEENRFN
+1 
-8 QTLRDKFQDLESPF
+8 
-22 NDRVTFEAVM
+22 M

-39 RRVIFWLPSVAIV
+39 RRVIFWLPSVAVV

-73 KSPQVSL
+73 KSPQVAL
-80 KQVVVKPNKKA
+80 KNVVVKPNKKA
-91 LAKNQNEKSESIQGA
+91 FAKNQNEKSESLDGV
-106 GISHADISSNKGAI
+106 GIKSAVILSNNTSSKS
-120 LQSKVVS
+120 LKV
-127 QSQNDINKGAK
+127 
-138 GSIDAFELNNSSA
+138 SS
-151 ISTKASNPVNSQ
+151 PVNNQ
-163 ILTPNNEIF
+163 NRTVNNKIL
-172 TTNSLEGNFMKDDQ
+172 TTNSLEGNFLKAE
-186 SLINAPVNVV
+186 LPFINTPVNVV
-196 DEVAAARTSSIDNSV
+196 EEVAA
-211 EANLVDMIHNAE
+211 ANLVDMINNAE
-223 NQLIYCDPR
+223 NQLMFCDPR
-232 GIYPVSI
+232 GIYSVSI

-318 GVSYGEWIGNG
+318 GISYGEWIGNG

-338 KTLIDSYDL
+338 KTYIDSYDL

-359 YDTSEVIESKISTG
+359 YDTSEVIDVKLTTG
-373 EIQYKIDKLSLPLAM
+373 DIQYKIDKVSLPLAM

-401 AAQLNPGITIKTT
+401 AAQLNPGITTKTT

-419 KTEYHSISQQ
+419 KTEYHAISQQ
-429 RMFCMD
+429 RTFCMD

-442 SFALSTDWT
+442 SFALSSDWT

-468 KRTYSKILTGFGMS
+468 KRAYSKILTGFGMT

>member
-39 RRVIFWLPSVAIV
+39 RRVIFWLPSVAVV

-63 MFLSDSNSAV
+63 MFLSDSSSAV

-80 KQVVVKPNKKA
+80 KQVVVKPNKKSF
-91 LAKNQNEKSESIQGA
+91 AKNQNEKPESIQGA
-106 GISHADISSNKGAI
+106 GISREDISSN
-120 LQSKVVS
+120 
-127 QSQNDINKGAK
+127 NT
-138 GSIDAFELNNSSA
+138 SA
-151 ISTKASNPVNSQ
+151 RSRKASNAVNSQ
-163 ILTPNNEIF
+163 IIAPNNQIL
-172 TTNSLEGNFMKDDQ
+172 TTNSLEGNFLKAELP
-186 SLINAPVNVV
+186 LINAPVNVV
-196 DEVAAARTSSIDNSV
+196 EEAAAARTSSIDKSV

-223 NQLIYCDPR
+223 NQLMYCDPR

-265 RSKWYGEMGA
+265 RSKWYGEIGA

-318 GVSYGEWIGNG
+318 GISYGEWIGNG

-338 KTLIDSYDL
+338 KTFIDSYDL

-359 YDTSEVIESKISTG
+359 YDTSEVIDVKLTTG
-373 EIQYKIDKLSLPLAM
+373 DIQYKIDKVSLPLAM

-401 AAQLNPGITIKTT
+401 AAQLNPGITTKTT

-468 KRTYSKILTGFGMS
+468 KRTYSKILTGFGMT

>member
-39 RRVIFWLPSVAIV
+39 RRVIFWLPSVAVV

-73 KSPQVSL
+73 KLPQVAL
-80 KQVVVKPNKKA
+80 KNVVVKPSKKA
-91 LAKNQNEKSESIQGA
+91 FAKNQNEKSESLDGA
-106 GISHADISSNKGAI
+106 GIKSAVISSKNTS
-120 LQSKVVS
+120 SKSLKVS
-127 QSQNDINKGAK
+127 S
-138 GSIDAFELNNSSA
+138 
-151 ISTKASNPVNSQ
+151 PVNNQ
-163 ILTPNNEIF
+163 NLTANKKIITANTLLGDLLKAELPF
-172 TTNSLEGNFMKDDQ
+172 V
-186 SLINAPVNVV
+186 NAPVHVV
-196 DEVAAARTSSIDNSV
+196 EEAAAT
-211 EANLVDMIHNAE
+211 NLDDMINNAE
-223 NQLIYCDPR
+223 NQLIFCDPR

-239 GMSKMKEEFIEIPEG
+239 GMSRMKEEFIEIPEG

-318 GVSYGEWIGNG
+318 GISYGEWIGNG

-338 KTLIDSYDL
+338 KTFIDSYDL

-359 YDTSEVIESKISTG
+359 YDTSEVIDVKLTTG
-373 EIQYKIDKLSLPLAM
+373 DIQYKIDKVSLPLAM

-401 AAQLNPGITIKTT
+401 AAQLNPGITTKTT

-442 SFALSTDWT
+442 TFALSSDWT

-468 KRTYSKILTGFGMS
+468 KRTYSKVLTGFGMTI
-482 VVRKF
+482 VRKF

>member
-39 RRVIFWLPSVAIV
+39 RRVIFWLPSVAVV

-73 KSPQVSL
+73 KLPQVAL
-80 KQVVVKPNKKA
+80 KNVVVKPSKKA
-91 LAKNQNEKSESIQGA
+91 FAKNQNEKSESLEGV
-106 GISHADISSNKGAI
+106 GIKSAVISSKNTS
-120 LQSKVVS
+120 SKSLKVS
-127 QSQNDINKGAK
+127 S
-138 GSIDAFELNNSSA
+138 
-151 ISTKASNPVNSQ
+151 PVNNQ
-163 ILTPNNEIF
+163 NLTANNKIITANTLVGDLLKAELPF
-172 TTNSLEGNFMKDDQ
+172 V
-186 SLINAPVNVV
+186 NAPVNVV
-196 DEVAAARTSSIDNSV
+196 EEAAAT
-211 EANLVDMIHNAE
+211 NLVDMINNAE
-223 NQLIYCDPR
+223 NQLIFCDPR

-239 GMSKMKEEFIEIPEG
+239 GMSRMKEEFIEIPEG

-265 RSKWYGEMGA
+265 RSKWYGEIGA

-307 RDLGNGIMLGT
+307 RDLGNGILLGT
-318 GVSYGEWIGNG
+318 GISYGEWIGNG

-338 KTLIDSYDL
+338 KTFIDSYDL

-359 YDTSEVIESKISTG
+359 YDTSEVIDVKLTTG
-373 EIQYKIDKLSLPLAM
+373 DIQYKIDKVSLPLAM

-401 AAQLNPGITIKTT
+401 AAQLNPGITTKTT

-442 SFALSTDWT
+442 TFALSSDWT

-468 KRTYSKILTGFGMS
+468 KRTYSKVLTGFGMTI
-482 VVRKF
+482 VRKF

>member
-39 RRVIFWLPSVAIV
+39 RRVIFWLPSVAVV

-63 MFLSDSNSAV
+63 MFLSDSSSAV

-80 KQVVVKPNKKA
+80 KQVVVKPSKKA
-91 LAKNQNEKSESIQGA
+91 LAKKQNEKSESIQGA
-106 GISHADISSNKGAI
+106 GISRADISSNKGDI
-120 LQSKVVS
+120 LQSKVVVRKFDVLHVEDLR
-127 QSQNDINKGAK
+127 QSQNDNSTGEKVIVGDIEMNNTNAK
-138 GSIDAFELNNSSA
+138 SSK
-151 ISTKASNPVNSQ
+151 SSNPVN
-163 ILTPNNEIF
+163 T
-172 TTNSLEGNFMKDDQ
+172 
-186 SLINAPVNVV
+186 PVNVV
-196 DEVAAARTSSIDNSV
+196 DEVAAA
-211 EANLVDMIHNAE
+211 NLLDMIHNAE

-265 RSKWYGEMGA
+265 RSKWYGEIGA

-318 GVSYGEWIGNG
+318 GISYGEWIGNG

-338 KTLIDSYDL
+338 KTFIDSYDL

-359 YDTSEVIESKISTG
+359 YDTTEVIDSKITTG
-373 EIQYKIDKLSLPLAM
+373 EIQYKIDKVSLPLAM

-401 AAQLNPGITIKTT
+401 AAQLNPGITTKTT

-468 KRTYSKILTGFGMS
+468 KRTYSKILTGFGMT

>member
-39 RRVIFWLPSVAIV
+39 RRVIFWLPSVAVV

-73 KSPQVSL
+73 KSPQVAL
-80 KQVVVKPNKKA
+80 KNVVVKPNKKSF
-91 LAKNQNEKSESIQGA
+91 AKNQNEKSESLEGV
-106 GISHADISSNKGAI
+106 GIKSAVISSKNTS
-120 LQSKVVS
+120 SKSLKVS
-127 QSQNDINKGAK
+127 S
-138 GSIDAFELNNSSA
+138 
-151 ISTKASNPVNSQ
+151 PVNNQ
-163 ILTPNNEIF
+163 NLTANNKILTANTLVGDLLKAELPF
-172 TTNSLEGNFMKDDQ
+172 V
-186 SLINAPVNVV
+186 NAPVNVV
-196 DEVAAARTSSIDNSV
+196 EEATA
-211 EANLVDMIHNAE
+211 ANLVDMIHNAE
-223 NQLIYCDPR
+223 NQLIFCDPR

-239 GMSKMKEEFIEIPEG
+239 GMSRMKEEFIEIPEG

-265 RSKWYGEMGA
+265 RSKWYGEIGA

-318 GVSYGEWIGNG
+318 GISYGEWIGNG

-338 KTLIDSYDL
+338 KTFIDSYDL

-359 YDTSEVIESKISTG
+359 YDTSEVIDVKLTTG
-373 EIQYKIDKLSLPLAM
+373 DIQYKIDKVSLPLAM

-401 AAQLNPGITIKTT
+401 AAQLNPGITTKTT

-442 SFALSTDWT
+442 SFALSSDWT

-468 KRTYSKILTGFGMS
+468 KRTYSKVLTGFGMTI
-482 VVRKF
+482 VRKF

>member
-39 RRVIFWLPSVAIV
+39 RRVIFWLPSVAVV
-52 AGLFLSAGLGY
+52 AGLFLSAGMGY
-63 MFLSDSNSAV
+63 MLLSDSQSAV
-73 KSPQVSL
+73 KLPQVAL
-80 KQVVVKPNKKA
+80 KNLVVKPNKKSFV
-91 LAKNQNEKSESIQGA
+91 KEQKEKSEALQGA
-106 GISHADISSNKGAI
+106 GISSVDISSNQRGV
-120 LQSKVVS
+120 LQSKSLVG
-127 QSQNDINKGAK
+127 Q
-138 GSIDAFELNNSSA
+138 
-151 ISTKASNPVNSQ
+151 SQ
-163 ILTPNNEIF
+163 ILTI
-172 TTNSLEGNFMKDDQ
+172 NSLVGDLLNTDQTLLTTPVKIVEEG
-186 SLINAPVNVV
+186 
-196 DEVAAARTSSIDNSV
+196 AAAKMV
-211 EANLVDMIHNAE
+211 EMIQNAE
-223 NQLIYCDPR
+223 SQLMFCDPR

-239 GMSKMKEEFIEIPEG
+239 GMSQMKEEFIEIPEG
-254 EYEKAWDPARY
+254 EYEKAWDPGRY
-265 RSKWYGEMGA
+265 RSKWYGELGA
-275 TTGSKVIVDFDNKN
+275 STGSKVIVDFDNKN
-289 ALSVL
+289 ELSVL

-307 RDLGNGIMLGT
+307 RDMGNGIMLGT
-318 GVSYGEWIGNG
+318 GISYGEWIGNG

-359 YDTSEVIESKISTG
+359 YDTTEVIDTKVTTG
-373 EIQYKIDKLSLPLAM
+373 EIHYKIDKVSLPLAM

-401 AAQLNPGITIKTT
+401 AAQVNPGITTKTT

-419 KTEYHSISQQ
+419 KTEYHPISEQ
-429 RMFCMD
+429 RMLCMD

-442 SFALSTDWT
+442 SFALTTAWT

-468 KRTYSKILTGFGMS
+468 KRTYSKVLTGFGMT

>member
-39 RRVIFWLPSVAIV
+39 RRVIFWLPSVAVV

-73 KSPQVSL
+73 KLPQVAL
-80 KQVVVKPNKKA
+80 KNVVVKPSKKA
-91 LAKNQNEKSESIQGA
+91 FAKNQNEKSESLEGV
-106 GISHADISSNKGAI
+106 GIKSAVISSKNTS
-120 LQSKVVS
+120 SKSLKVS
-127 QSQNDINKGAK
+127 S
-138 GSIDAFELNNSSA
+138 
-151 ISTKASNPVNSQ
+151 PVNNQ
-163 ILTPNNEIF
+163 NLTANNKIITANTLVGDLLKAELPF
-172 TTNSLEGNFMKDDQ
+172 V
-186 SLINAPVNVV
+186 NAPVNVV
-196 DEVAAARTSSIDNSV
+196 E
-211 EANLVDMIHNAE
+211 EATATNLVDMINNAE
-223 NQLIYCDPR
+223 NQLIFCDPR

-239 GMSKMKEEFIEIPEG
+239 GMSRMKEEFIEIPEG

-265 RSKWYGEMGA
+265 RSKWYGEIGA

-318 GVSYGEWIGNG
+318 GISYGEWIGNG

-338 KTLIDSYDL
+338 KTFIDSYDL

-359 YDTSEVIESKISTG
+359 YDTSEVIDVKLTTG
-373 EIQYKIDKLSLPLAM
+373 DIQYKIDKVSLPLAM

-401 AAQLNPGITIKTT
+401 AAQLNPGITTKTT

-442 SFALSTDWT
+442 SFALSSDWT

-468 KRTYSKILTGFGMS
+468 KRTYSKVLTGFGMTI
-482 VVRKF
+482 VRKF

>member
-39 RRVIFWLPSVAIV
+39 RRVIFWLPSVAVV

-63 MFLSDSNSAV
+63 MFLSDSSSAV

-80 KQVVVKPNKKA
+80 KQVVVKPNKKSF
-91 LAKNQNEKSESIQGA
+91 AKNQNEKPESIQGA
-106 GISHADISSNKGAI
+106 GISREDISSN
-120 LQSKVVS
+120 
-127 QSQNDINKGAK
+127 NT
-138 GSIDAFELNNSSA
+138 SA
-151 ISTKASNPVNSQ
+151 RSRKASNAVNSQ
-163 ILTPNNEIF
+163 ILAPNNQIL
-172 TTNSLEGNFMKDDQ
+172 TTNSLEGNFLKAELP
-186 SLINAPVNVV
+186 LINAPVNVV
-196 DEVAAARTSSIDNSV
+196 EEAAAARTSSIDKSV

-223 NQLIYCDPR
+223 NQLMYCDPR

-265 RSKWYGEMGA
+265 RSKWYGEIGA

-318 GVSYGEWIGNG
+318 GISYGEWIGNG

-338 KTLIDSYDL
+338 KTFIDSYDL

-359 YDTSEVIESKISTG
+359 YDTSEVIDVKLTTG
-373 EIQYKIDKLSLPLAM
+373 DIQYKIDKVSLPLAM

-401 AAQLNPGITIKTT
+401 AAQLNPGITTKTT

-468 KRTYSKILTGFGMS
+468 KRTYSKILTGFGMT